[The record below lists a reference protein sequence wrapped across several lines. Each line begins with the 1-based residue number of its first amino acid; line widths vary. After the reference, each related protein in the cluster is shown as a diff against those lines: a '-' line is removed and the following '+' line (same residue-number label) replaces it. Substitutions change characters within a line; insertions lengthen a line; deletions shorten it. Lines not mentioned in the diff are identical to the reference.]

1 VEQGLA
7 GPSPDPLR
15 RYPGLQRVSLLLIV
29 GGILAL
35 LSVFVLQPGLL
46 AGEQPSV
53 GEAIGILMALL
64 LGGLAVVT
72 GLVMNAVRAVIVR
85 EALPPGRYRGPSLII
100 LTVLAALIANAAS
113 LAVAADLLALDSGD
127 APSVAGSLLLLTVTH
142 LGLLAAAALFVALP
156 RALAGARFLPEHGL
170 LRSIGLGFVLAIPAW
185 VGAQQGGAII
195 VRLLGLLGME
205 PETGVIEA
213 ALEQANPVVLVVALV
228 VVAPIVEEIF
238 FRGIVY
244 NAWQRE
250 YGERRALYGSAVL
263 FGTIHASVFAF
274 LPIVGLGI
282 VLALV
287 YRATR
292 SLPAS
297 IALHATFNAITVA
310 ITLLIRYEIIEHFPI
325 PF

>member
-15 RYPGLQRVSLLLIV
+15 RYPGLQRLSLLLIV

-46 AGEQPSV
+46 VGEQPSV

-100 LTVLAALIANAAS
+100 LTVLAALITNAAS

-205 PETGVIEA
+205 PETGIIEA
-213 ALEQANPVVLVVALV
+213 ALEQANPFVLVVALV

-297 IALHATFNAITVA
+297 MALHATFNAITVA
-310 ITLLIRYEIIEHFPI
+310 ITLLIRYEIIEQFPI

>member
-15 RYPGLQRVSLLLIV
+15 RYPGLQRLSLLLIV

-46 AGEQPSV
+46 VGEQPSV

-113 LAVAADLLALDSGD
+113 LAVAGDLLALISGD
-127 APSVAGSLLLLTVTH
+127 SPSVAGSLLLLTVTQ

-156 RALAGARFLPEHGL
+156 RALAGAQFLPQQGL
-170 LRSIGLGFVLAIPAW
+170 LRSIAIGFVLAIPAW
-185 VGAQQGGAII
+185 VVAQQLGAFII
-195 VRLLGLLGME
+195 QLLGLLGME
-205 PETGVIEA
+205 PETGIIEA
-213 ALEQANPVVLVVALV
+213 ALEQTNPVVLVVALV
-228 VVAPIVEEIF
+228 MVAPIAEEIF

-244 NAWQRE
+244 TAWQRE

-263 FGTIHASVFAF
+263 FSAIHASVFAF
-274 LPIVGLGI
+274 LPFIGLGI

-292 SLPAS
+292 SLPAA

-310 ITLLIRYEIIEHFPI
+310 ITLLIRYEIIERSPI

>member
-15 RYPGLQRVSLLLIV
+15 RYPGLQRLSLLLIV

-46 AGEQPSV
+46 VGEQPSV

-100 LTVLAALIANAAS
+100 LTVLAALITNAAS

-205 PETGVIEA
+205 PETGIIEA
-213 ALEQANPVVLVVALV
+213 ALEQANPFVLVVALV

-297 IALHATFNAITVA
+297 MALHATFNAITVA